1 MRRKRIIIPG
11 ASYYVTARTN
21 GGAKYLASP
30 LAKSMLV
37 ETLARLKAKKSCRID
52 NFVVLDDHLHLIITP
67 AEDSSLAATMSW
79 LLSVYAM
86 NYNHAFDFCG
96 HFWESRYHS
105 RPITG
110 FNDLD
115 LCFSR
120 IDQHPVRDGLVTN
133 EEDWEWC
140 GLRQRS
146 SGCREVVEDLSQ
158 WITLEFFESMVMVGY
173 SP

>member
-1 MRRKRIIIPG
+1 MRHNRTILPG

-21 GGAKYLASP
+21 GRAACLASP
-30 LAKSMLV
+30 LAKTMFV
-37 ETLARLKAKKSCRID
+37 ETLARLKANRGCRID
-52 NFVVLDDHLHLIITP
+52 NFVVLDDHVHLIVTP

-86 NYNHAFDFCG
+86 NYNRAFDFCG
-96 HFWESRYHS
+96 HLWACRYES
-105 RPITG
+105 RPIAG

-115 LCFSR
+115 LCFNR
-120 IDQHPVRDGLVTN
+120 IDQHPVRDGLVVK

-146 SGCREVVEDLSQ
+146 SGCRDIVEDLSK
-158 WITLEFFESMVMVGY
+158 WISLEFFDDMVIEEY
-173 SP
+173 CP

>member
-1 MRRKRIIIPG
+1 MRRKRIIIPDV
-11 ASYYVTARTN
+11 SYYVTARTN

-37 ETLARLKAKKSCRID
+37 ETLARLRARKSCRID
-52 NFVVLDDHLHLIITP
+52 NFVVLDDHIHLIITP

-86 NYNHAFDFCG
+86 NYNQTLDFSG

-110 FNDLD
+110 FSDLD
-115 LCFSR
+115 QCFSR

-140 GLRQRS
+140 GLRHRS
-146 SGCREVVEDLSQ
+146 SGCRDVVEDLSQ
-158 WITLEFFESMVMVGY
+158 WITQEFFESSVMMGY
-173 SP
+173 SQ